1 MSDISE
7 QLEQMR
13 KKLAGLEQR
22 ELDLTKR
29 IDRLVGKLDAFDPEL
44 NALMREGLPLD
55 LFTRSALLSKKY
67 EVHGYY
73 PYHLFN
79 TDGSSVERSIDIYA
93 SHESIYTVPEDGGR
107 LAGQS
112 LPERNNLLIECKQR
126 KEGVR
131 WLFCF
136 LPTSNK
142 EWSIAGEDVPVVNA
156 GFELRPTNEGY
167 QSSANPK
174 DVKNAIAQLNEAYIP
189 FLVSREPE
197 PEPNPSTYHDSRTR
211 RGEHTWLLLV
221 TNATLKVFEP
231 PESFEELL
239 KEEAA
244 NSNLFTEVPWLVF
257 KPDRTL
263 AQMFHQQAAVKALP
277 IGPDREPSIPRLMAD
292 HTHEVHIVN
301 FQYLSEFLALV
312 EDPPRLKSISISIK
326 VDNAPESNFTIT

>member
-1 MSDISE
+1 MTDITE
-7 QLEQMR
+7 QFEQMR
-13 KKLAGLEQR
+13 KKLAVLEQR
-22 ELDLTKR
+22 ESELTKR
-29 IDRLVGKLDAFDPEL
+29 IDRLVGKLGAFDPEL

-112 LPERNNLLIECKQR
+112 WPERNNLLIECKQR
-126 KEGVR
+126 REGVR

-136 LPTSNK
+136 LPTSKK
-142 EWSIAGEDVPVVNA
+142 EWSIAGEEVPVMNA
-156 GFELRPTNEGY
+156 GFELRPTSEGY

-189 FLVSREPE
+189 FLVTREPA
-197 PEPNPSTYHDSRTR
+197 PEQKHSSYHVRAR
-211 RGEHTWLLLV
+211 RGENTWLLLV

-244 NSNLFTEVPWLVF
+244 NSTLFTEVPWLVF

-277 IGPDREPSIPRLMAD
+277 PGQDYEPSIPNLMAD

-301 FQYLSEFLALV
+301 FQHLSEFLALV
-312 EDPPRLKSISISIK
+312 EDPPRVKSISISLKI
-326 VDNAPESNFTIT
+326 DNGPESKFTIT